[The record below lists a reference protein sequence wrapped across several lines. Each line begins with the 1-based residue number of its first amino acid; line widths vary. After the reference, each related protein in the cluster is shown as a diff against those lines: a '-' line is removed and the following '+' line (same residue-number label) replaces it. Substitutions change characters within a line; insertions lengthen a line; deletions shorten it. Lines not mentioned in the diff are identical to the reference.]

1 MKRVL
6 FASVLL
12 LALAPVLVGCGDDEE
27 TTEPEVT
34 YDLTFTGDA
43 TFQMAHGDQDIHVAV
58 VEQGSGEVVAED
70 DGVVSADDDPV
81 FSFSFPDV
89 LVAGNSYFLDYWID
103 SNFDGG
109 DVGTCDPPVDDHQW
123 RIEITDVNS
132 AEVINDVHRPGE
144 TESVCSTFQ

>member
-1 MKRVL
+1 MKRAL

-43 TFQMAHGDQDIHVAV
+43 TFQDAHGSQDIHVAV

-70 DGVVSADDDPV
+70 DGVVSANDDPA
-81 FSFSFPDV
+81 FSFSFPEV

-103 SNFDGG
+103 SNFAGG
-109 DVGTCDPPVDDHQW
+109 EVGTCGPIEDDHQW
-123 RIEITDVNS
+123 RIDAGSADSDV
-132 AEVINDVHRPGE
+132 EINDVHRPGE